1 MGNVNDSVVE
11 LEGTVVDLADVI
23 EYQSDS
29 IVSKTLVD
37 ESSTTVTAFALDE
50 GQRISEHAAPHR
62 TGPGSRGDRFD
73 HDRRRRTRTTARRI
87 HIHARER
94 SARGRCTGTVYDA
107 VDDDPVSRTD
117 CSLERAVQSSI
128 PDCTGDREISRS
140 AATKPAALSIRIAF
154 GLAREI
160 YDPTET

>member
-50 GQRISEHAAPHR
+50 GQRISEHAAPHTALVQVLEG
-62 TGPGSRGDRFD
+62 TGSITIDGDEHELQRGESIFMPANVP
-73 HDRRRRTRTTARRI
+73 H
-87 HIHARER
+87 
-94 SARGRCTGTVYDA
+94 A
-107 VDDDPVSRTD
+107 VD
-117 CSLERAVQSSI
+117 A
-128 PDCTGDREISRS
+128 
-140 AATKPAALSIRIAF
+140 PAQFTMLLTMIR
-154 GLAREI
+154 
-160 YDPTET
+160 